1 MLRNKAAH
9 HFHALRI
16 VDHSD
21 RNASLRKQ
29 MLSSKKIA
37 VLADDDRRNAEKQ
50 RRSRAHNAWTERA
63 DQSELLPIAAA
74 SGVAD
79 ADDFGVG
86 GRIAGLN
93 AQVVAAGNDVSR
105 AVGEN

>member
-1 MLRNKAAH
+1 KAAH
-9 HFHALRI
+9 HFYALRI
-16 VDHSD
+16 VEHFDG
-21 RNASLRKQ
+21 NASLYKQ

-37 VLADDDRRNAEKQ
+37 VLADDDCRNAEEQ
-50 RRSRAHNAWTERA
+50 RRSCAHDARTQRA
-63 DQSELLPIAAA
+63 DQSELMPIAAA